1 MKDKGHIKLICEG
14 LLLLTFVLCTLFVV
28 LIGSG
33 VLDSITRRSDN
44 NFETM
49 ITKQYI
55 INKVHEND
63 KRGLIDVVEL
73 EGETVLK
80 IDIPDSNY
88 SSYIYYYD
96 GGLRELVAD
105 LNDGLGLKDGIKV
118 LDCKEFKIKKD
129 GNIIYIDD
137 TKICLRSNDNA

>member
-80 IDIPDSNY
+80 IDILDSNY